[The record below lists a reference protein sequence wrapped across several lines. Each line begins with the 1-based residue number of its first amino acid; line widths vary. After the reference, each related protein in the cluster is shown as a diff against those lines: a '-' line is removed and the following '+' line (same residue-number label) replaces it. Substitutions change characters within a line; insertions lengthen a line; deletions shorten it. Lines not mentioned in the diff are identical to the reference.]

1 MRIRILKCIAL
12 IISAGVLIYS
22 IITTYSIVRAF
33 EFLVLVLILGKLY
46 QTIEGMHVLKIRDE
60 LNEEFR
66 KAGSPCYYECEY
78 LDWHYVEEY
87 DLIPSEEAIVSCR
100 LGTFKLF
107 DDFFFFISIKFH
119 VENNLKVCIILNRY
133 L

>member
-1 MRIRILKCIAL
+1 MRIRIVKCIAL

-22 IITTYSIVRAF
+22 IITTYSVVRAF

-66 KAGSPCYYECEY
+66 EAGSPCYYECEF
-78 LDWHYVEEY
+78 LEWHYVEKY
-87 DLIPSEEAIVSCR
+87 DLIPSEEAIKFMR
-100 LGTFKLF
+100 EKQQKFREYIAAGGDPAK
-107 DDFFFFISIKFH
+107 IK
-119 VENNLKVCIILNRY
+119 NIYDIK
-133 L
+133 

>member
-1 MRIRILKCIAL
+1 MRIRIVKCIAL

-22 IITTYSIVRAF
+22 IITTYSDVVSVVGV
-33 EFLVLVLILGKLY
+33 LLLVLILGKLY

-87 DLIPSEEAIVSCR
+87 DLIPSEEAIKFMR
-100 LGTFKLF
+100 EKQKKFREYIAAGGDPKM
-107 DDFFFFISIKFH
+107 IK
-119 VENNLKVCIILNRY
+119 NIYDIK
-133 L
+133 

>member
-22 IITTYSIVRAF
+22 IITTYGDVVSVVGV
-33 EFLVLVLILGKLY
+33 LLLVLILGKLY

-66 KAGSPCYYECEY
+66 CHRPRKMR
-78 LDWHYVEEY
+78 
-87 DLIPSEEAIVSCR
+87 I
-100 LGTFKLF
+100 
-107 DDFFFFISIKFH
+107 
-119 VENNLKVCIILNRY
+119 
-133 L
+133 

>member
-1 MRIRILKCIAL
+1 MRIRIVKCIAL

-22 IITTYSIVRAF
+22 IITTYGDVVSVVGV
-33 EFLVLVLILGKLY
+33 LLLVLILGKLY

-87 DLIPSEEAIVSCR
+87 DLIPSEE
-100 LGTFKLF
+100 T
-107 DDFFFFISIKFH
+107 IKFMR
-119 VENNLKVCIILNRY
+119 EKQQKFREYIATGGDPKMIKNIYDIK
-133 L
+133 

>member
-1 MRIRILKCIAL
+1 MKIRILKCIAL

-22 IITTYSIVRAF
+22 IITTYSVVRAF

-46 QTIEGMHVLKIRDE
+46 QTIEGMHVLKIRDK

-87 DLIPSEEAIVSCR
+87 DLIPSEEAIKFMR
-100 LGTFKLF
+100 EKQQKFREYIAAGGAPAK
-107 DDFFFFISIKFH
+107 IK
-119 VENNLKVCIILNRY
+119 NIYDIK
-133 L
+133 

>member
-12 IISAGVLIYS
+12 IISAGILIYS
-22 IITTYSIVRAF
+22 IITAYGDVVSAF
-33 EFLVLVLILGKLY
+33 GFLVLLLTAGKLY

-87 DLIPSEEAIVSCR
+87 DLIPSEEAIKFMR
-100 LGTFKLF
+100 EKQQKFREYIAAGGDPKM
-107 DDFFFFISIKFH
+107 IK
-119 VENNLKVCIILNRY
+119 NIYDIK
-133 L
+133 

>member
-1 MRIRILKCIAL
+1 MRIRIVKCIAL

-87 DLIPSEEAIVSCR
+87 DLIPSDEAIKFMR
-100 LGTFKLF
+100 EKQKKGREYIAAGGDPKM
-107 DDFFFFISIKFH
+107 IK
-119 VENNLKVCIILNRY
+119 NIYDIK
-133 L
+133 

>member
-1 MRIRILKCIAL
+1 MRIRIVKCIAL

-22 IITTYSIVRAF
+22 IITTYGDVVSVVGV
-33 EFLVLVLILGKLY
+33 LLLVLILGKLY

-87 DLIPSEEAIVSCR
+87 DLIPSEEAI
-100 LGTFKLF
+100 K
-107 DDFFFFISIKFH
+107 FIREKQKKFREYIAVGGDPAKIK
-119 VENNLKVCIILNRY
+119 NIYDIK
-133 L
+133 

>member
-1 MRIRILKCIAL
+1 MKIRIVKCIAL
-12 IISAGVLIYS
+12 IISAGILIYA
-22 IITTYSIVRAF
+22 IITTYSVVRAF
-33 EFLVLVLILGKLY
+33 GFLVLVLILGKLY

-87 DLIPSEEAIVSCR
+87 DLIPSEEAIKFMR
-100 LGTFKLF
+100 EKQKKFREYIAAGGDPKM
-107 DDFFFFISIKFH
+107 IK
-119 VENNLKVCIILNRY
+119 NIYDIK
-133 L
+133 

>member
-87 DLIPSEEAIVSCR
+87 DLIPSEEAI
-100 LGTFKLF
+100 K
-107 DDFFFFISIKFH
+107 FIREKQKKFREYIAVGGDPAKIK
-119 VENNLKVCIILNRY
+119 NIYDIK
-133 L
+133 

>member
-60 LNEEFR
+60 LNEDFR
-66 KAGSPCYYECEY
+66 KAGSPCYYECED

-87 DLIPSEEAIVSCR
+87 DLIPSEEAIKFMR
-100 LGTFKLF
+100 EKQKKFREYIAAGGDPKM
-107 DDFFFFISIKFH
+107 IK
-119 VENNLKVCIILNRY
+119 NIYDIK
-133 L
+133 